1 MPIFH
6 RIGGAPDPVAPFSH
20 AVETD
25 GWVFVTGQM
34 PFSGISNTAPYPEGI
49 EAQTRQVMEN
59 LRQVLS
65 GCGLGFEEVVVAR
78 VFLTRFEQDYEPMNK
93 VYAVYFPADKR
104 PARTCVGV
112 TALAR
117 GALVE
122 IDLVAR
128 RASRGSGVFA
138 TFLEELEARTA
149 IEDCLKRFAR
159 AVDRQDWKAARACYH
174 DDAFDDHGFF
184 KGPPDAFLA
193 HIARLHEHQDHSMHF
208 NTNVLVEFSSRER
221 AFVETYVLVLQRY
234 RAGAPNVPEGSQGLR
249 NLASARYLD
258 RFEKRAGEWRVAHR
272 TLVFGDIVAE
282 PMKEAHRFP
291 PECTEQKHGMDDPLY
306 VTRSLRSR

>member
-1 MPIFH
+1 M
-6 RIGGAPDPVAPFSH
+6 IGGAPDPVAPFSH

-34 PFSGISNTAPYPEGI
+34 PFSGTSNTSPYPDGI

-59 LRQVLS
+59 LRRVLA
-65 GCGLGFEEVVVAR
+65 GCGLGLEHVVAAR
-78 VFLTRFEQDYEPMNK
+78 IFLTRFEQDYERMNK
-93 VYAVYFPADKR
+93 VYAGYFPAEQR

-122 IDLVAR
+122 IDFVAR
-128 RASRGSGVFA
+128 RAGGGNGIFDG
-138 TFLEELEARTA
+138 FLEELEARTA

-184 KGPPDAFLA
+184 KGPPDAF
-193 HIARLHEHQDHSMHF
+193 SP
-208 NTNVLVEFSSRER
+208 T
-221 AFVETYVLVLQRY
+221 
-234 RAGAPNVPEGSQGLR
+234 
-249 NLASARYLD
+249 
-258 RFEKRAGEWRVAHR
+258 
-272 TLVFGDIVAE
+272 
-282 PMKEAHRFP
+282 
-291 PECTEQKHGMDDPLY
+291 
-306 VTRSLRSR
+306 